1 MWAKV
6 EGLTFEL
13 KSPALSSS
21 FQHSLE
27 ENIYPLFALRTSQGG
42 VKSCRHEN
50 LAKETIMI
58 LMTWMEMLVVLM
70 VLMIIFMEA
79 MIVSMV

>member
-13 KSPALSSS
+13 KSPTLSSS
-21 FQHSLE
+21 FQ
-27 ENIYPLFALRTSQGG
+27 NIYPLFALRTSQGG

-58 LMTWMEMLVVLM
+58 LMTWMDMLVVLM

>member
-27 ENIYPLFALRTSQGG
+27 RKYPLFALRTSQGG

-58 LMTWMEMLVVLM
+58 LMTWMDMLVVLM

-79 MIVSMV
+79 MIESMV